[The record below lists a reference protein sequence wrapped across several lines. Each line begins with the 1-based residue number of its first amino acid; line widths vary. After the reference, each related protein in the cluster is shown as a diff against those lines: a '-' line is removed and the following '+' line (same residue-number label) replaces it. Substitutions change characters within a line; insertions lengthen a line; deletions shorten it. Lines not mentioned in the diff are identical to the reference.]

1 MSARFAPRDAASCAV
16 PILMYHN
23 VSEPPAEI
31 RTHRALY
38 VTPRRFAAQ
47 MWLLKQLGYRGLSM
61 SQAMPYLRGER
72 TGRVAA
78 ITFDDGYRDNL
89 VNALPELQRHG
100 FTATCYVVSGHVGQ
114 HNEWDA
120 KRLGVRKPIMA
131 AGELRRWCGAG
142 MEVGAHTRS
151 HPQLTQCDAHT
162 LRDEIAGSRHA
173 LEDAIGAGVPQ
184 FCYPYGDHDD
194 AVVDAVREAGFAAAV
209 TTQRGRARAGQDPFR
224 LPRVAVC
231 YRHLLPSFA
240 WRVATGYEDRRNKAL
255 ASP

>member
-1 MSARFAPRDAASCAV
+1 MSARLAASGAAPRAV

-23 VSEPPAEI
+23 VSELPPEI

-47 MWLLKQLGYRGLSM
+47 MRLLKHMGYRGVSM
-61 SQAMPYLRGER
+61 SEAMPYLRGER

-89 VNALPELQRHG
+89 ANALPELQRHG
-100 FTATCYVVSGHVGQ
+100 FTATCYVVSGHIGH
-114 HNEWDA
+114 HNAWDA
-120 KRLGVRKPIMA
+120 QQLGVRKPIMV

-142 MEVGAHTRS
+142 MEIGAHTRS
-151 HPQLTQCDAHT
+151 HPHLTQCDAAA
-162 LRDEIAGSRHA
+162 LASEIAGSKHA
-173 LEDAIGAGVPQ
+173 LEDAIGADVPQ

-194 AVVDAVREAGFAAAV
+194 AVVDAVRDAGFAAAV
-209 TTQRGRARAGQDPFR
+209 TTQRGRARLGQDPFR

-240 WRVATGYEDRRNKAL
+240 WRVTTAYEDRKRRAF
-255 ASP
+255 AYS

>member
-1 MSARFAPRDAASCAV
+1 MSACFAPGGVAPRAV

-23 VSEPPAEI
+23 VAEPPAEL

-38 VTPRRFAAQ
+38 VAPRRFAAQ
-47 MWLLKQLGYRGLSM
+47 MRLLKQLGYRGVSM
-61 SQAMPYLRGER
+61 SEAMPYLRGER
-72 TGRVAA
+72 SGRIAV

-100 FTATCYVVSGHVGQ
+100 FTATCYVVSGHLGR

-120 KRLGVRKPIMA
+120 QRLGVRKPIMA

-142 MEVGAHTRS
+142 MEIGAHTQS
-151 HPQLTQCDAHT
+151 HPQLTQCDAT
-162 LRDEIAGSRHA
+162 ALRDEIAGSKHA
-173 LEDAIGAGVPQ
+173 LEDAIGAGVSQ

-194 AVVDAVREAGFAAAV
+194 AVVDAVRDAGFAAAV
-209 TTQRGRARAGQDPFR
+209 TTQRGRARAGQDVFR

-240 WRVATGYEDRRNKAL
+240 WRVATGYEDRKRA
-255 ASP
+255 AFAYR